1 MSVSPEDAGTGTK
14 NPDRQALKAGIS
26 GFVGTTVEWFD
37 FFIYGTASALVFG
50 DVFFPEASPAIGTLA
65 AFATFWVGFLARPL
79 GGLIFG
85 HFGDRVGRKRA
96 LVVTLLMM
104 GFATMGVGVLPT
116 YAQIGITAPILL
128 ILLRMVQGVAM
139 GGEWGGAVLISTEHA
154 SRGKKLIYGAFA
166 QQGAP
171 VGNLCA
177 TVAFMVIATLSD
189 GALHAWGWR
198 IPFLISA
205 LLVLVGLFIRLRL
218 EESPEMRKV
227 MQGNKAVRV
236 PVKDVLRKHSKIV
249 VLCVGATVA
258 GVTLSYV
265 KTTFALSWATTD
277 LDFSESQFLLVILVA
292 LIVQVV
298 LQPFGAVLA
307 ERMDLRRA
315 ILWMLLPEIVLL
327 PVMFLLISTG
337 STALAMLG
345 MAVTTIPTSLYYAAL
360 AGIIAQV
367 FPVELRYTG
376 MSISYQL
383 CSTLFAGTAPLIG
396 QFLLTT
402 TNSIWPVVGMGI
414 FYIVL
419 SLASVTALI
428 RQDAWRNRHG
438 ASDGKAGG
446 SASSAGGDTPAV
458 VDPAG
463 SAAEDVECDPVAA
476 DRPAATVGR

>member
-1 MSVSPEDAGTGTK
+1 
-14 NPDRQALKAGIS
+14 
-26 GFVGTTVEWFD
+26 
-37 FFIYGTASALVFG
+37 
-50 DVFFPEASPAIGTLA
+50 
-65 AFATFWVGFLARPL
+65 
-79 GGLIFG
+79 
-85 HFGDRVGRKRA
+85 
-96 LVVTLLMM
+96 
-104 GFATMGVGVLPT
+104 
-116 YAQIGITAPILL
+116 
-128 ILLRMVQGVAM
+128 
-139 GGEWGGAVLISTEHA
+139 
-154 SRGKKLIYGAFA
+154 
-166 QQGAP
+166 
-171 VGNLCA
+171 
-177 TVAFMVIATLSD
+177 
-189 GALHAWGWR
+189 
-198 IPFLISA
+198 
-205 LLVLVGLFIRLRL
+205 
-218 EESPEMRKV
+218 
-227 MQGNKAVRV
+227 
-236 PVKDVLRKHSKIV
+236 
-249 VLCVGATVA
+249 
-258 GVTLSYV
+258 
-265 KTTFALSWATTD
+265 
-277 LDFSESQFLLVILVA
+277 

-438 ASDGKAGG
+438 ASDGK
-446 SASSAGGDTPAV
+446 
-458 VDPAG
+458 
-463 SAAEDVECDPVAA
+463 
-476 DRPAATVGR
+476 